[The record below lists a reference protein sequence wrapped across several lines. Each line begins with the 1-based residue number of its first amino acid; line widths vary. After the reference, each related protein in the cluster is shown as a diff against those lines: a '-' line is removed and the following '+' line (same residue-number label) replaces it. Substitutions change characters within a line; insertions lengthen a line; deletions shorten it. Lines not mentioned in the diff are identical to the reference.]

1 MYNIKLDLNK
11 ESELTYVAASTVKM
25 FELDPHLF
33 SMVPDGPQML
43 FKEGLALY
51 PDQDETDLRTE
62 I

>member
-33 SMVPDGPQML
+33 SMVPDGP
-43 FKEGLALY
+43 
-51 PDQDETDLRTE
+51 
-62 I
+62 